1 MILALEGL
9 LAGAAHVLSGP
20 DHLVGVAPLAVE
32 RNRSVRPWVVGLN
45 WGIGHGLGVALLG
58 VLGQTLLSTADVEV
72 ASFWAE
78 RLVGFVLIV
87 LGVNAMR
94 RARGLVI
101 HEHVHTHDGDTHGHL
116 HVHEH
121 SDESHS
127 TGKTSS
133 HGHRHAA
140 LGIGLIHGLAGAGH
154 FWVVLP
160 SLAMGPAQAA
170 VFIASY
176 IGASVI
182 AMALFGG
189 VMGKLSR
196 SVGTKGLRKLFT
208 SIGAITVAVGAVWL
222 AVTWQG
228 A

>member
-32 RNRSVRPWVVGLN
+32 RTRSVRPWVLGLN
-45 WGIGHGLGVALLG
+45 WGIGHGVGVALLG
-58 VLGQTLLSTADVEV
+58 VLGQTLLSSADVEV

-78 RLVGFVLIV
+78 RLVGIVLIV
-87 LGVNAMR
+87 LGLNAIR
-94 RARGLVI
+94 RARGLVL
-101 HEHVHTHDGDTHGHL
+101 HEHLHTHDGDTHGHL

-121 SDESHS
+121 LDDSHS
-127 TGKTSS
+127 AGKEKT

-140 LGIGLIHGLAGAGH
+140 LGIGLVHGLAGAGH

-160 SLAMGPAQAA
+160 SLAMSPSQAA

-176 IGASVI
+176 IGASVL
-182 AMALFGG
+182 AMAIFGG
-189 VMGKLSR
+189 AIGKLAH
-196 SVGTKGLRKLFT
+196 SVGSKGLRRLFT
-208 SIGAITVAVGAVWL
+208 SIGAITVAVGVAWL
-222 AVTWQG
+222 VLTWQST
-228 A
+228 